1 MLSTADWAVKD
12 GAYNYQKLFNKVVKL
27 FKKDNDP
34 WVVDTLKWYQEY
46 VSPVLIPPW
55 GLPHPSSGIFGQC
68 RNASTEDRDSDNDD
82 DDEDDDVAIIN
93 ARRAERESSASSG

>member
-1 MLSTADWAVKD
+1 MVSGVRLSRGYNSLGTAS
-12 GAYNYQKLFNKVVKL
+12 Y
-27 FKKDNDP
+27 
-34 WVVDTLKWYQEY
+34 
-46 VSPVLIPPW
+46 
-55 GLPHPSSGIFGQC
+55 PSSGIFGQC